1 MPTRKVPSRAA
12 FGSLVSRVARQW
24 RRAADLR
31 LQPFA
36 LTEATWLPLVHIAR
50 APQPPRQKDLA
61 ASMSLDGSS
70 VVRLL
75 DNLESA
81 GLIQRRE
88 GEHDRRAKIILLTP
102 RGRAIADQVET
113 VSRRIRGDALTGLS
127 DKDIET
133 TVRVLNHVCRALE
146 AAEDIGAWELL
157 SGFSGCTLST
167 VR

>member
-1 MPTRKVPSRAA
+1 MTARKIPARAA
-12 FGSLVSRVARQW
+12 FGSLVSRAARQW

-113 VSRRIRGDALTGLS
+113 VSRRIRSDAQTGLS

-133 TVRVLNHVCRALE
+133 TVRVLEHVCRALE
-146 AAEDIGAWELL
+146 GRTEVAA
-157 SGFSGCTLST
+157 
-167 VR
+167 